1 MRYVLTE
8 GSKKNWWNRAF
19 LPASES
25 SSLCPTDTAAG
36 GPGTFVPL
44 IENWRCCFCLS
55 HWLQVFGGLQEEAS
69 LARSASL
76 IKWNAK
82 VKEWK
87 ERKWKEEKI
96 NVEEEIFQHFV
107 EEQDQDHEIHVTAC
121 VWDVV
126 PAENVLQNHS
136 GKTLRGSPGAHMVR
150 AMLGKGMASSAA
162 TPQWHYCLLQWYCSV
177 ALDTFCLL
185 QTILHNRLSCAF
197 VTWTAWI

>member
-55 HWLQVFGGLQEEAS
+55 RWLQVFGGLQEEAS

-96 NVEEEIFQHFV
+96 NVEEEIFQHFM

-121 VWDVV
+121 VWDVGCGTCRECAPESQWQNSKRV
-126 PAENVLQNHS
+126 SRCPHGQSHARQGDGFQCSHPTVTLLPAAV
-136 GKTLRGSPGAHMVR
+136 
-150 AMLGKGMASSAA
+150 
-162 TPQWHYCLLQWYCSV
+162 
-177 ALDTFCLL
+177 
-185 QTILHNRLSCAF
+185 IL
-197 VTWTAWI
+197 